1 MHKEDGFSLAQ
12 TQQHATRGERLSR
25 RAWLKAAHAAVL
37 GAGVA
42 KTAWAQTQ
50 NASSVTTVW
59 ADAIANARYEDLS
72 AEVLQRTKLCILDN
86 LGVIVHTSTLPEL
99 RSYLDR
105 QFRNAGPAEAT
116 VWGYGRK
123 LPLETAAAC
132 NAFLIHG
139 NEIDD
144 SDFRS
149 NYRPS
154 CVSLPAPL
162 SVAEYTQATGRDLLL
177 ATALAYTVN
186 GRLAAQ
192 LDRLQGL
199 GFMPSSVVG
208 GGGTAAATAKLMKL
222 NAQQTLWALGL
233 GIAGGGGLF
242 QYYFDQ
248 TEEKKLH
255 VARTVRMGVESA
267 QLAAKGYEGPRHIV
281 EGASGLLP
289 SYLRETGRKPDY
301 AALKRDLRQFE
312 GPLYVY
318 PKFTST
324 SSSIGPFLDALA
336 PVYQREKLQPA
347 DIERFVIVREWPLDS
362 PFVQKI
368 LHFEPPPT
376 IVGAQLNM
384 NYSIALFLQ
393 RGSASV
399 YDFTP
404 AALQD
409 KAVLALAAKT
419 GYELVAP
426 TDDFAVKLV
435 LRAGRTLSA
444 PFKYSHGEKPE
455 PVMQEMRM
463 AKFAA
468 LTRERLTVSTRQ
480 QVIEMVERLDTVKNV
495 AEWTAALHKLLQP
508 LPRKTQ

>member
-1 MHKEDGFSLAQ
+1 MRQRTEADQ
-12 TQQHATRGERLSR
+12 PATNQPAEQRRQER
-25 RAWLKAAHAAVL
+25 RAWLKNASAALL
-37 GAGVA
+37 GAGFA
-42 KTAWAQTQ
+42 KSAWAQT
-50 NASSVTTVW
+50 APSVTAVW

-72 AEVLQRTKLCILDN
+72 AEVVQRAKLCILDN
-86 LGVIVHTSTLPEL
+86 IGVIAHTSTLPEL
-99 RSYLDR
+99 RNYLDR
-105 QFRNAGPAEAT
+105 QFSNGGPAEAT

-149 NYRPS
+149 NYRAS

-162 SVAEYTQATGRDLLL
+162 SVAEFTQASGRDLLL
-177 ATALAYTVN
+177 ATAIAYSVN

-222 NAQQTLWALGL
+222 DAEQTLWALGL

-267 QLAAKGYEGPRHIV
+267 QLAAKGYEGPRNIV

-301 AALKRDLRQFE
+301 AAMKRDVRQWE
-312 GPLYVY
+312 GPLYIY

-336 PVYQREKLQPA
+336 PLYQREKLKPT
-347 DIERFVIVREWPLDS
+347 DIERFIIVREWPLDS
-362 PFVQKI
+362 PFVKKI
-368 LHFEPPPT
+368 LHFEPPQT

-399 YDFTP
+399 HDFTP

-419 GYELVAP
+419 DYELVPP
-426 TDDFAVKLV
+426 TDHFAVKLV
-435 LRAGRTLSA
+435 LRDGRTLSA

-455 PVMQEMRM
+455 PEMREMRM
-463 AKFAA
+463 TKFAA
-468 LTRERLTVSTRQ
+468 LTEGRMTDRVRQ
-480 QVIEMVERLDTVKNV
+480 QVITMVERLDTVRNV
-495 AEWTAALHKLLQP
+495 AEWTAALHKLLKP
-508 LPRKTQ
+508 LPRPRRG